1 MNYFRTA
8 ATKTTM
14 AEPMVPKTL
23 TIETTK
29 FAKKKDL
36 KKMNPTT
43 TTYNYQY
50 QAISYA
56 TKVANCVTDR

>member
-29 FAKKKDL
+29 FAKKKGFEKDEPNHHHL
-36 KKMNPTT
+36 
-43 TTYNYQY
+43 
-50 QAISYA
+50 
-56 TKVANCVTDR
+56 